1 MGRPWHLDLAML
13 GVWMMILLDIA
24 VFVRSIVMCYVGVQ
38 HIYAVPQKRRKV
50 KSLGRIQTK
59 EKNPVMDPSFN
70 ALFGLRK
77 QSMMFKAG
85 D

>member
-1 MGRPWHLDLAML
+1 MSRPWHLDLAML

-59 EKNPVMDPSFN
+59 EKNPVTWTHS
-70 ALFGLRK
+70 
-77 QSMMFKAG
+77 SMHYLVLESSL
-85 D
+85 